1 MPRLSKRFS
10 SFPAYPLAHIPGRKK
25 ALIEAGVDVIDLG
38 AGDAD
43 LAPPAGA
50 VSALQRA
57 AEVPAMQRYGFG
69 LGLLRYREAVAAWMH
84 TRFGQRVDPITEVVP
99 LLGSKEGLAHIAF
112 AFAGPGDVAIIPD
125 PAYQAYLGGTL
136 LSDATPYVY
145 ALRPRT
151 NFLVDLDEIP
161 ADVLSRA
168 RIL

>member
-69 LGLLRYREAVAAWMH
+69 LGLVRYREAVAA
-84 TRFGQRVDPITEVVP
+84 
-99 LLGSKEGLAHIAF
+99 SK
-112 AFAGPGDVAIIPD
+112 
-125 PAYQAYLGGTL
+125 
-136 LSDATPYVY
+136 
-145 ALRPRT
+145 
-151 NFLVDLDEIP
+151 
-161 ADVLSRA
+161 
-168 RIL
+168 